1 MSTVS
6 LVTGGNRGIGRE
18 VCRQLAELGHVVLL
32 TARSAD
38 AAATAARAVHAEPLQ
53 LDVTDPAS
61 IAAAARQV
69 GERHGQL
76 DVLVNNAA
84 IDYDTWQRAIDA
96 DLAVVREAA
105 ETNLYGPW
113 LMVQQFLPLLRA
125 SEHPR
130 IVNVSSE
137 AASLAGMG
145 GGTPAYT
152 ASKVALN
159 ALTRMLAAE
168 LRADHVLVN
177 AVCPGWVATDMGGPG
192 GRPFEA
198 GAASVVWAATLPDSG
213 PTGGFFRDAHPLPW
227 LAPAVTS
234 TNRAWDRDRPTV
246 VRRGQLQCECNV
258 CDQRV
263 RCDQCEH
270 PRARR
275 PRHDAAA
282 TTAM

>member
-1 MSTVS
+1 MSTIS
-6 LVTGGNRGIGRE
+6 LVTGGNRGIGLE
-18 VCRQLAELGHVVLL
+18 VCRQLAERGHTVLL
-32 TARSAD
+32 TARSAG
-38 AAATAARAVHAEPLQ
+38 AAAAAARAAGAEPLQ

-69 GERHGQL
+69 AERYGKL

-84 IDYDTWQRAIDA
+84 ITYDTWQRAVDA

-113 LMVQQFLPLLRA
+113 LMIQEFLPLLRA

-137 AASLAGMG
+137 AASLASLG

-168 LRADHVLVN
+168 LRRDRVLVN
-177 AVCPGWVATDMGGPG
+177 AICPGWVATDMGGPG
-192 GRPFEA
+192 GRPVAER
-198 GAASVVWAATLPDSG
+198 AASVVWAATLPDSG
-213 PTGGFFRDAHPLPW
+213 PTGGFFRDGKPLPW
-227 LAPAVTS
+227 
-234 TNRAWDRDRPTV
+234 
-246 VRRGQLQCECNV
+246 
-258 CDQRV
+258 
-263 RCDQCEH
+263 
-270 PRARR
+270 
-275 PRHDAAA
+275 
-282 TTAM
+282 